1 MISAILG
8 ELWPY
13 IAGAIGIASVFLF
26 GRSNGK
32 KTERLK
38 MERADSQNAS
48 KIRERVDDTLRKHD
62 GDTRPVDDRLRDK
75 GRLRD

>member
-8 ELWPY
+8 EFWPY
-13 IAGAIGIASVFLF
+13 IAGAIGVTLVFLF

-48 KIRERVDDTLRKHD
+48 EIRERVDDTLRKHD

>member
-1 MISAILG
+1 MIWAILG
-8 ELWPY
+8 EFWPY
-13 IAGAIGIASVFLF
+13 IAGAIGAVSVFLF

-48 KIRERVDDTLRKHD
+48 KIRGRVDDTLRKYD
-62 GDTRPVDDRLRDK
+62 GDTRPVNDRLHNK